1 MIKSYDEALK
11 TLSDVRN
18 YLAINRADDCVEELD
33 KVTRYF
39 INEKHKDNP
48 TLSECI
54 KEWNNNGFTVTV
66 SDMTITISN
75 CDTVDDIR
83 EEMEI
88 EIHLV
93 LKTIYYMDDV
103 ELTFDLQNLLS
114 KTIKAV
120 ENINETK

>member
-1 MIKSYDEALK
+1 
-11 TLSDVRN
+11 
-18 YLAINRADDCVEELD
+18 
-33 KVTRYF
+33 
-39 INEKHKDNP
+39 
-48 TLSECI
+48 
-54 KEWNNNGFTVTV
+54 
-66 SDMTITISN
+66 MTITISN